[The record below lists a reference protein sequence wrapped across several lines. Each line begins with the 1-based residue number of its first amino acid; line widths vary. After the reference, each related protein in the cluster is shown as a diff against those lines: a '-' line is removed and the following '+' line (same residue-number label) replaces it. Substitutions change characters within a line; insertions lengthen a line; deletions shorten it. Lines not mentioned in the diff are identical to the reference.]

1 MKKHLLSML
10 ALVAVMFSTAQESH
24 KVFSSKTIIWY
35 GVDFTQA
42 KVIGLPDESPTKII
56 GEYFKAWNDVTIDID
71 LAKVF
76 QKDAAY
82 KDPNGVL
89 NQSKARE
96 ASTLRGT
103 EDVDLTADQLAAR
116 VKEIPVGQ
124 KKDGLA
130 VVFIVQSINKTADA
144 AIVHVTFFDV
154 ATRKILWTK
163 KMSGKPSGGNAK
175 SAWAGAVKDIL
186 NQIEKK
192 EFKAW
197 KKEAD
202 Y

>member
-1 MKKHLLSML
+1 M
-10 ALVAVMFSTAQESH
+10 
-24 KVFSSKTIIWY
+24 
-35 GVDFTQA
+35 
-42 KVIGLPDESPTKII
+42 IGLTDESPTKII

-103 EDVDLTADQLAAR
+103 EEVDLTADQIAER
-116 VKEIPVGQ
+116 VKTIPLGQ

-130 VVFIVQSINKTADA
+130 VVFIVQSFNKTAEA
-144 AIVHVTFFDV
+144 ATVHVTFFDV
-154 ATRKILWTK
+154 ATRKVLWTK
-163 KMSGKPSGGNAK
+163 KMMGKPSGGSAK
-175 SAWAGAVKDIL
+175 GAWAGAIKDIIS
-186 NQIEKK
+186 QIEKK
-192 EFKAW
+192 EYKAW